1 MKISRTQLKETV
13 RAILNEM
20 PMPSGGTPLE
30 GYLQDRLGPEISG
43 ILMDAVARLMPEDQN
58 RLQELANQMVV
69 NEQCG
74 NRNTEA
80 SMTPNYEV
88 ELEQVVMMLVQEGY
102 DPQEIMSIVQET
114 IDVAQYGMKMSGM
127 PEMPAMEEAMSADDM
142 RREMEKNMGL
152 EPDSIKSG
160 EQLKQAEKERKEKA
174 AANPKKKVAPKP
186 RSKKPYGGGS
196 KYRPYGRST

>member
-1 MKISRTQLKETV
+1 
-13 RAILNEM
+13 
-20 PMPSGGTPLE
+20 
-30 GYLQDRLGPEISG
+30 
-43 ILMDAVARLMPEDQN
+43 
-58 RLQELANQMVV
+58 
-69 NEQCG
+69 
-74 NRNTEA
+74 
-80 SMTPNYEV
+80 
-88 ELEQVVMMLVQEGY
+88 MMLVQEGY